1 MEFLMLDKQSELA
14 LVDATVKPLAK
25 DRRRPTNSIRGAGD
39 VTKGS
44 PMRKSNY
51 RISFL

>member
-25 DRRRPTNSIRGAGD
+25 TGEGL
-39 VTKGS
+39 
-44 PMRKSNY
+44 
-51 RISFL
+51 RIQLEAQGM